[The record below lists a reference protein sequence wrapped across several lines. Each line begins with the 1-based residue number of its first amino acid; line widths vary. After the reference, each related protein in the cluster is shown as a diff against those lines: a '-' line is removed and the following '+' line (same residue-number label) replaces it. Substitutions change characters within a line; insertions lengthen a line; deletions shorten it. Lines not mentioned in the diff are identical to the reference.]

1 MTLFIKDAVPG
12 WAGLLVGGGDFG
24 RTPKQQE
31 PVLELWKTNAWL
43 YCSKEMIKKI
53 GKIAREKKLIV

>member
-1 MTLFIKDAVPG
+1 MKLFIKDAVPG

-31 PVLELWKTNAWL
+31 PVLELWKTNGAVL
-43 YCSKEMIKKI
+43 
-53 GKIAREKKLIV
+53 